1 MTMFGERLQGIHDRL
16 DGSLAVSLVGR
27 DGIPVESHLGTEVDV
42 ETLAAELLTQVRAI
56 SDDHRELAIGPVRQ
70 FAVTTDRFTVMLGA
84 LTDEYFLLLVLGE
97 AASLGRAR
105 YELRRASLDFDDDL
119 V

>member
-1 MTMFGERLQGIHDRL
+1 MTMFSDRLQRIHDRL
-16 DGSLAVSLVGR
+16 DGAQAVSLVGK
-27 DGIPVESHLGTEVDV
+27 DGIPVESHTSAGVDV

-70 FAVTTDRFTVMLGA
+70 FAVTTDQYTVMLGA
-84 LTDEYFLLLVLGE
+84 LTDEYFLLLVMGE
-97 AASLGRAR
+97 EASVGRAR
-105 YELRRASLDFDDDL
+105 YELRRASLDFEDDL